1 MISQNNEST
10 DFYNFST
17 EELFKKFDTS
27 INGLS
32 DKKAEELLN
41 IYGLNEIA
49 KEKKKSILRKLAE
62 ALVEPMSLILII
74 ASFLS
79 YFILNDLL
87 EAVAILGVVVI
98 NTIISLIQEGK
109 AEKAADELKKILS
122 PQFKVIR
129 DGNIEVI
136 SSKFLV
142 PGDIVVFESGDILPA
157 DARVIEAIDIIVDE
171 AHLTGESEPISKH
184 ANRLDGKNLKLYEMG
199 NVIFGGSKIL
209 NGCGKAIVVKTG
221 ANTEIGK
228 IAKNIQETED
238 EKTPL
243 QKKMNREVKV
253 LLGLAFFATILVLTM
268 GIFRNVD
275 DIGPSVLLAISI
287 MVAVFPEGLPAS
299 MTIALSLA
307 MERLAKNSVIVK
319 KLSSV
324 ETLGNVD
331 YICTDKTGTIT
342 KHDMTVKEFF
352 IGSKFHVMSDLFK
365 MIAEGKSGVL
375 HDIFLTS
382 VKCSTAQVVEQD
394 GNVVKEMGDP
404 TEIALIKASILNGFK
419 PNQFDSFKII
429 DNVPFSSDLMFSAIL
444 TEDNKGKRE
453 IYMKG
458 APEKIL
464 SFCDS
469 HYFDGKIWPLDEHH
483 RQHISKELSTR
494 SEKGFRLIG
503 FAKKQ
508 KIEGINKID
517 TSNPAGFTFLA
528 TAAIYDPPKDEVKQM
543 IQETKDANINVVM
556 ITGDSKKTGFSIA
569 EHVGIADKIDQVIE
583 GRDLEAMSDDEFGRH
598 VEHIR
603 VYSRVAPLDKLKIV
617 DKLREKEHIV
627 AMTGDGVNDA
637 PALKKAD
644 VGIAMGRAGTQVSQE
659 AANIILTDDNFSTI
673 VKAVEEGRKVYQN
686 LKKLIRYLLTNN
698 IGKVF
703 GILIT
708 PIFGYPAP
716 LLPLQLLWSNVVM
729 ESLPAI
735 GISTDSADKNIMK
748 YKPSKL
754 SEPIITKRQRVMMI
768 VDGIIFGLCIA
779 LSYILARDYMLQ
791 YILAHDSTITLVEAT
806 NQAGIFAGTVSFAVT
821 LISPQLYV
829 FILREGT
836 LLEKFKRKNLLLK
849 SFFVFTILM
858 IFAIIYVPVF
868 NTIFTTVQI
877 FDLYLWGL
885 ILLFSVLTTTV
896 RALFREDII
905 LDFKKDK
912 KIMSTSNT

>member
-1 MISQNNEST
+1 MISQKNGQLTE
-10 DFYNFST
+10 FYSYST
-17 EELFKKFDTS
+17 EELFKKFGTS

-32 DKKAEELLN
+32 NEKVEELLK
-41 IYGLNEIA
+41 IYGPNEIA
-49 KEKKKSILRKLAE
+49 KEKKKSILRKILE
-62 ALVEPMSLILII
+62 ALIEPMALILII
-74 ASFLS
+74 ASLLS

-87 EAVAILGVVVI
+87 EAAAILGVVLI

-109 AEKAADELKKILS
+109 AEKASDELKKILS

-129 DGNIEVI
+129 DGDIEVI
-136 SSKFLV
+136 ASKFLV
-142 PGDIVVFESGDILPA
+142 PGDIIVFESGDILPA
-157 DARVIEAIDIIVDE
+157 DARVIEGNSILVDE
-171 AHLTGESEPISKH
+171 AHLTGESEPINKN
-184 ANRLDGKNLKLYEMG
+184 ADKLDGKDLKLYEMS
-199 NVIFGGSKIL
+199 NIIFGGSKIL
-209 NGCGKAIVVKTG
+209 NGYGKAVVVKTG

-228 IAKNIQETED
+228 IAKNIQETKD
-238 EKTPL
+238 EQTPL
-243 QKKMNREVKV
+243 QKKMNREVKALV
-253 LLGLAFFATILVLTM
+253 GLAFVATLLVLLM
-268 GIFRNVD
+268 GVLRNVD
-275 DIGPSVLLAISI
+275 LGSSVLLAISI

-299 MTIALSLA
+299 MTIAFSLA

-342 KHDMTVKEFF
+342 KHDMTVKESF
-352 IGSKFHVMSDLFK
+352 IGNKFHVMSDLFK
-365 MIAEGKSGVL
+365 MVAEGKSDLL

-382 VKCSTAQVVEQD
+382 VKCSTAQVIEEE
-394 GNVVKEMGDP
+394 GNVVKEIGDP

-419 PNQFDSFKII
+419 PDHFDSFKIL

-444 TEDNKGKRE
+444 TEDNKGKKE
-453 IYMKG
+453 IYIKG

-469 HYFDGKIWPLDEHH
+469 YYVDGKTQPLDEHH
-483 RQHISKELSTR
+483 RRHILKELSTR

-508 KIEGINKID
+508 KVDDIKKID
-517 TSNPAGFTFLA
+517 TNNLKGFTFLA
-528 TAAIYDPPKDEVKQM
+528 AAAIYDPPKDEVKQM
-543 IQETKDANINVVM
+543 IQETKEANINVVM

-569 EHVGIADKIDQVIE
+569 ESVGIASDIDQVIE
-583 GRDLEAMSDDEFGRH
+583 GRDLERMSDDEFSHR
-598 VEHIR
+598 VENIR

-659 AANIILTDDNFSTI
+659 AADVILTDDNFSTI

-698 IGKVF
+698 IGKVV

-729 ESLPAI
+729 ESLPAV
-735 GISTDSADKNIMK
+735 GISTDSADKSIMK
-748 YKPSKL
+748 HKPSKL
-754 SEPIITKRQRVMMI
+754 SEPIITKRQRMMMI
-768 VDGIIFGLCIA
+768 VDGIVFGLCIA
-779 LSYILARDYMLQ
+779 ASYILARDYMISQ
-791 YILAHDSTITLVEAT
+791 GFDAKD
-806 NQAGIFAGTVSFAVT
+806 AGVFAGTVSFAVT

-829 FILREGT
+829 FILREGK
-836 LLEKFKRKNLLLK
+836 LIDRFKRKNLLLK

-858 IFAIIYVPVF
+858 ILAIIYVPEL
-868 NTIFTTVQI
+868 NTFFKTKPI
-877 FDLYLWGL
+877 FDFYLWGL
-885 ILLFSVLTTTV
+885 IIVFSVLTTV
-896 RALFREDII
+896 FRAVFGDDI
-905 LDFKKDK
+905 LPSSKHGKQTA
-912 KIMSTSNT
+912 STSTT